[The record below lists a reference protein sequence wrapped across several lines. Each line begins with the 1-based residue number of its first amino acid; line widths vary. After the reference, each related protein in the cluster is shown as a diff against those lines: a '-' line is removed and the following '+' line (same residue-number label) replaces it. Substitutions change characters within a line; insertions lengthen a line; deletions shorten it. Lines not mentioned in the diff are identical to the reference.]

1 MKPRERLSTTERVR
15 KAFVGKARDL
25 KDENIFEKVT
35 LVAILAWVG
44 LGSDGLSSSC
54 YGPEESYRALGPY
67 HGMTI
72 FIALA
77 VVVTIS
83 IISSSYSQIIKLFP
97 SGGGGYK
104 VATKL
109 LNPKLGMISGC
120 ALIVDYILTIA
131 ISVASGVDAI
141 FSNFPAGYQHLK
153 LTVTVFFILLLLL
166 VNLRGIKESVFS
178 LMPIFIIFLLT
189 HAFTIVYP
197 IIFHTREFI
206 NLVPDATRQFHQASS
221 NIGTFA
227 VLIILARAYSMG
239 AGTYTGIEAVSN
251 SMVIL
256 KEPRVK
262 TGIVTMRLMA
272 FSLGITVLGLLAAYS
287 LFHLK
292 HVPGKTMN
300 ANLLEAMT
308 AGWYKWIGQPFIV
321 ITLLS
326 EAALLFVGAQT
337 GFLDGP
343 RVISNMAQDNW
354 FPRRFS
360 VLSDRLVTQNG
371 LVLMAVSASFILL
384 ITGGDVTTLIVLYS
398 INVFVTFS
406 LSQAGMVRHWWQV
419 KNSEK
424 SWIPKLLINGLGFLL
439 TMSILF
445 TVVFIKFGEGG
456 WLTILITSS
465 LVYFVMMVRR
475 HYDKAATMIGKL
487 DLKMFRQVEGA
498 MQGYEHSHREAPDY
512 NPEAHTACIC
522 VQDFNGVGIHTFL
535 KIREDFE
542 RYKNFIFISVGMVD
556 AGSFKGEAELQNLE
570 EDVKFNLKKYED
582 LARAYGCFADSYYS
596 IGTDIADD
604 VKELSKKV
612 VSQYNKVIF
621 FIGNAIFASPT
632 SLTRM
637 LHSQTQLTLQN
648 RLAHKGFVLVMIPI
662 KLTLTD

>member
-54 YGPEESYRALGPY
+54 YGPEESYRALGQY

-77 VVVTIS
+77 DVLTIS

-120 ALIVDYILTIA
+120 ALIVDYVLTIA

-141 FSNFPAGYQHLK
+141 FSNFPAAYQHYK

-197 IIFHTREFI
+197 IIFHTRDFI

-262 TGIVTMRLMA
+262 TGIATMRLMA

-308 AGWYKWIGQPFIV
+308 AGWHNWIGRPFVV

-371 LVLMAVSASFILL
+371 LILMAVSASFILL

-419 KNSEK
+419 KTREQ

-475 HYDKAATMIGKL
+475 HYDKAAMMISKL

-498 MQGYEHSHREAPDY
+498 MLGYERSQRDAPDF
-512 NPEAHTACIC
+512 NPETKTACIC

-542 RYKNFIFISVGMVD
+542 KYKNFIFISVGMVD
-556 AGSFKGEAELQNLE
+556 AGSFKGEAELLNLE
-570 EDVKFNLKKYED
+570 ENVKYNLRKYED

-596 IGTDIADD
+596 VGTDIADE

-662 KLTLTD
+662 KLTPTD

>member
-1 MKPRERLSTTERVR
+1 MKRRERLSTTERAR
-15 KAFVGKARDL
+15 NIFVGKARDL

-35 LVAILAWVG
+35 LVAVLAWVG

-54 YGPEESYRALGPY
+54 YGPEEAYRALGNY

-72 FIALA
+72 FVALA
-77 VVVTIS
+77 VVVTIA
-83 IISSSYSQIIKLFP
+83 IISSSYTQIIKLFP

-109 LNPKLGMISGC
+109 LSPRFGMVSGC
-120 ALIVDYILTIA
+120 SLIVDYVLTIA

-141 FSNFPAGYQHLK
+141 FSNFPPAYHHFK
-153 LTVTVFFILLLLL
+153 LGVTLAIILILLLL
-166 VNLRGIKESVFS
+166 NLRGAKESVFS
-178 LMPIFIIFLLT
+178 LLPIFIVFLLT

-197 IIFHTREFI
+197 IFFHTREFVSM
-206 NLVPDATRQFHQASS
+206 VPDATREFHNASH
-221 NIGTFA
+221 NLGTFA
-227 VLIILARAYSMG
+227 VILILARAYSMG

-262 TGIVTMRLMA
+262 TGIATMRLMA

-300 ANLLEAMT
+300 ANLLEVMT
-308 AGWYKWIGQPFIV
+308 SGWNRWIGEPFVV

-354 FPRRFS
+354 FPRKFS

-371 LVLMAVSASFILL
+371 LVLMAVAASFILL
-384 ITGGDVTTLIVLYS
+384 VTGGNVTTLIVLYS

-419 KNSEK
+419 KQNEEG
-424 SWIPKLLINGLGFLL
+424 WISKIIINGFGLLL
-439 TMSILF
+439 TLGILC
-445 TVVFIKFGEGG
+445 TVVFIKFTEGG
-456 WLTILITSS
+456 WLTLLITSS
-465 LVYFVMMVRR
+465 LVYFVMLVKR
-475 HYDKAATMIGKL
+475 HYNRAAVLQNRL
-487 DLKMFRQVEGA
+487 DHKMFRHIEGA
-498 MQGYEHSHREAPDY
+498 MYGRQKADRINPEY
-512 NPEAHTACIC
+512 NPEYHTACMC
-522 VQDFNGVGIHTFL
+522 VDDFSGVGINTFL

-542 RYKNFIFISVGMVD
+542 NYKNFVFISVGIVD
-556 AGSFKGEAELQNLE
+556 TGSFKGEAELQNLE
-570 EDVKFNLKKYED
+570 ENVRYNLHKYEE
-582 LARAYGCFADSYYS
+582 LARAYGCFADSYYA
-596 IGTDIADD
+596 IGTDVADE

-612 VSQYNKVIF
+612 VHKYQRVIF
-621 FIGNAIFASPT
+621 FVGNPIYARPS

-637 LHSQTQLTLQN
+637 LHNQTQITLQN
-648 RLAHKGFVLVMIPI
+648 RLAHKGFMMVMIPI
-662 KLTLTD
+662 KLTTTD

>member
-15 KAFVGKARDL
+15 NVFVGKARDL
-25 KDENIFEKVT
+25 KDENIFDKVT
-35 LVAILAWVG
+35 LIAIMAWIG

-54 YGPEESYRALGPY
+54 YGPEEAYRALGNY

-72 FIALA
+72 FVSLA
-77 VVVTIS
+77 VVLTIS
-83 IISSSYSQIIKLFP
+83 IISSSYSQIIKIFP

-109 LNPKLGMISGC
+109 LNPQFGMISGC
-120 ALIVDYILTIA
+120 SLIVDYVLTIS

-141 FSNFPAGYQHLK
+141 FSNFPASFQIYK
-153 LTVTVFFILLLLL
+153 LYATLTIILVLLLI
-166 VNLRGIKESVFS
+166 NLRGIKESVFS

-189 HAFTIVYP
+189 HIIAIAYP
-197 IIFHTREFI
+197 IFFHTREFI
-206 NLVPDATRQFHQASS
+206 NLVPDATREFKHASN

-256 KEPRVK
+256 KQPRVK
-262 TGIVTMRLMA
+262 TGIATMRLMA

-292 HVPGKTMN
+292 HIPGKTMN
-300 ANLLEAMT
+300 ANLLETMT
-308 AGWYKWIGQPFIV
+308 AGWNKWTGEAFVI

-343 RVISNMAQDNW
+343 RVISNMAQDSW

-371 LVLMAVSASFILL
+371 LILMAVAASFILL
-384 ITGGDVTTLIVLYS
+384 VTGGNVTTLIVLYS
-398 INVFVTFS
+398 INVFITFS
-406 LSQAGMVRHWWQV
+406 LSQAGMVRHWWQ
-419 KNSEK
+419 EK
-424 SWIPKLLINGLGFLL
+424 KKEKYWIPKLMINGLGLIL
-439 TMSILF
+439 TVSILCTVLFVKF
-445 TVVFIKFGEGG
+445 TEGG

-465 LVYFVMMVRR
+465 LILFVVRVR
-475 HYDKAATMIGKL
+475 NHYDRAAKL
-487 DLKMFRQVEGA
+487 LSRLDHRMLRQVEGA
-498 MQGYEHSHREAPDY
+498 MQSWEKSEREIPQF
-512 NPEAHTACIC
+512 NPEMHTACIC
-522 VQDFNGVGIHTFL
+522 VNEFNGVGINTFL

-542 RYKNFIFISVGMVD
+542 NYKNFIFISVGMVD
-556 AGSFKGEAELQNLE
+556 SGNFKGEEELQNLE
-570 EDVKFNLKKYED
+570 ENVKENLKKYEE
-582 LARAYGCFADSYYS
+582 LARAYGCYADSYYA
-596 IGTDIADD
+596 IGTDVADE

-612 VSQYNKVIF
+612 VHKYHRVIF
-621 FIGNAIFASPT
+621 FVGNAIFARPS

-637 LHSQTQLTLQN
+637 LHNQTQLTLQN
-648 RLAHKGFVLVMIPI
+648 RLAHKGFMMVMIPI
-662 KLTLTD
+662 KLTAD

>member
-1 MKPRERLSTTERVR
+1 MKPRERLSTIERVR
-15 KAFVGKARDL
+15 KIFVGRARNL
-25 KDENIFEKVT
+25 KDKNIFEKVT
-35 LVAILAWVG
+35 LVALLAWIG

-54 YGPEESYRALGPY
+54 YGPEEAYNALGEY

-72 FIALA
+72 FIALS
-77 VVVTIS
+77 VVLTIA
-83 IISSSYSQIIKLFP
+83 IISSSYSQIIRLFP

-109 LNPKLGMISGC
+109 LSPQLGMVSGC
-120 ALIVDYILTIA
+120 SLIVDYVLTIS

-141 FSNFPAGYQHLK
+141 FSNFPESYQAYK
-153 LTVTVFFILLLLL
+153 LTVTLSVILLLLI

-197 IIFHTREFI
+197 ILFHTSDFIDLVPEATREF
-206 NLVPDATRQFHQASS
+206 RQASS
-221 NIGTFA
+221 NLGTFA
-227 VLIILARAYSMG
+227 VLLILARAYSMG

-262 TGIVTMRLMA
+262 TGIATMRLMA
-272 FSLGITVLGLLAAYS
+272 VSLGITVLGLFAAYS
-287 LFHLK
+287 LFHLR
-292 HVPGKTMN
+292 HIPGKTMN

-308 AGWYKWIGQPFIV
+308 ASWSRWIGEPFVIV
-321 ITLLS
+321 TLLS

-371 LVLMAVSASFILL
+371 LILMAGAASFILM
-384 ITGGDVTTLIVLYS
+384 ITGGKVVTLIVLYS
-398 INVFVTFS
+398 INVFITFS

-419 KNSEK
+419 KSQEGHWK
-424 SWIPKLLINGLGFLL
+424 RRLLINTLGLIL
-439 TMSILF
+439 TLGILF
-445 TVVFIKFGEGG
+445 TVIFVKFTEGG

-465 LVYFVMMVRR
+465 LVFFVVRVR
-475 HYDKAATMIGKL
+475 GHYDRAAKL
-487 DLKMFRQVEGA
+487 LKRLDHKMFKQVEGA
-498 MQGYEHSHREAPDY
+498 MHSWEKSKRAI
-512 NPEAHTACIC
+512 PELDPESHTACIC
-522 VQDFNGVGIHTFL
+522 VNNFNGVGINTFL
-535 KIREDFE
+535 KVRADFE
-542 RYKNFIFISVGMVD
+542 NYKNFIFISVGMVD
-556 AGSFKGEAELQNLE
+556 TGTFKGEAELQNLE
-570 EDVKFNLKKYED
+570 EDVKVNLNKYKE
-582 LARAYGCFADSYYS
+582 LAHAHGCFADSYYA
-596 IGTDIADD
+596 IGTDVADE

-612 VSQYNKVIF
+612 VHKYHRVIF
-621 FIGNAIFASPT
+621 FVGNPIFARPS

-637 LHSQTQLTLQN
+637 LHNQTQLTLQN
-648 RLAHKGFVLVMIPI
+648 RLAHKGFMMVIIPV
-662 KLTLTD
+662 KLTTD

>member
-1 MKPRERLSTTERVR
+1 MKPRERLSTTERAR
-15 KAFVGKARDL
+15 NIFVGKARDL
-25 KDENIFEKVT
+25 KDEHIFEKVT
-35 LVAILAWVG
+35 LVAVLAWIG

-77 VVVTIS
+77 VVVTIA

-109 LNPKLGMISGC
+109 LSPQLGMVSGC
-120 ALIVDYILTIA
+120 SLIVDYVLTIA
-131 ISVASGVDAI
+131 ISIASGVDAI
-141 FSNFPAGYQHLK
+141 FSNFPPVFQTYK
-153 LTVTVFFILLLLL
+153 LSVTLVVILILLLL
-166 VNLRGIKESVFS
+166 NLRGIKESVFS

-189 HAFTIVYP
+189 HIFTIVYP
-197 IIFHTREFI
+197 IFFHTREFV
-206 NLVPDATRQFHQASS
+206 NLVPEASRQFGQASHS
-221 NIGTFA
+221 LGTFA

-256 KEPRVK
+256 KEPRAK
-262 TGIVTMRLMA
+262 TGIATMRLMA

-287 LFHLK
+287 IFHLK

-300 ANLLEAMT
+300 ASLLEAMT
-308 AGWYKWIGQPFIV
+308 AGWNRWIGGPFVIV
-321 ITLLS
+321 TLLS

-371 LVLMAVSASFILL
+371 LVLMAIAASFILL
-384 ITGGDVTTLIVLYS
+384 ITGGSVLTLIVLYS
-398 INVFVTFS
+398 INVFATFS

-419 KNSEK
+419 KTKEGA
-424 SWIPKLLINGLGFLL
+424 WIPKLLINGLGLIL
-439 TMSILF
+439 TLGILF
-445 TVVFIKFGEGG
+445 TVIFIKFTEGG
-456 WLTILITSS
+456 WLTLLITSS
-465 LVYFVMMVRR
+465 LIFFVVRVR
-475 HYDKAATMIGKL
+475 NHYERASKL
-487 DLKMFRQVEGA
+487 LARLDHKMLRQVEGA
-498 MQGYEHSHREAPDY
+498 MACWEKANKNYPEFNPD
-512 NPEAHTACIC
+512 AHTACLC
-522 VQDFNGVGIHTFL
+522 VNSFNGVGVNTFL

-542 RYKNFIFISVGMVD
+542 SYKNFIFISVGMVD
-556 AGSFKGEAELQNLE
+556 TGNFKGEEELQNLE
-570 EDVKFNLKKYED
+570 ENVQANLRKYED
-582 LARAYGCFADSYYS
+582 LARAYGCFADSYYAL
-596 IGTDIADD
+596 GTDVADE
-604 VKELSKKV
+604 VKELSKLV
-612 VSQYNKVIF
+612 VHKYHRVIF
-621 FIGNAIFASPT
+621 FVGNPIFARPS

-637 LHSQTQLTLQN
+637 LHNQTQLTLQN
-648 RLAHKGFVLVMIPI
+648 RLAHKGFMMVMIPV
-662 KLTLTD
+662 KLTSD

>member
-1 MKPRERLSTTERVR
+1 MKQRERLSTTERVR
-15 KAFVGKARDL
+15 KLFVGKARDL

-35 LVAILAWVG
+35 LVAIMAWVG

-54 YGPEESYRALGPY
+54 YGPEESYRALGNY

-77 VVVTIS
+77 VVLTIA

-109 LNPKLGMISGC
+109 LNPNLGMVSGC
-120 ALIVDYILTIA
+120 SLIVDYVLTIS

-141 FSNFPAGYQHLK
+141 FSNFPPSFQTYK
-153 LTVTVFFILLLLL
+153 LTATLTIILMLLL

-178 LMPIFIIFLLT
+178 LLPIFIVFLLS
-189 HAFTIVYP
+189 HAFTIIYP
-197 IIFHTREFI
+197 IFFHTREFV
-206 NLVPDATRQFHQASS
+206 NLVPDATQQFRQASNS
-221 NIGTFA
+221 MGTFA
-227 VLIILARAYSMG
+227 VLLILARAYSMG

-262 TGIVTMRLMA
+262 TGIRTMRLMA
-272 FSLGITVLGLLAAYS
+272 FSLGITVLGLMAAYS

-292 HVPGKTMN
+292 HIPGKTMN

-308 AGWYKWIGQPFIV
+308 AGWSRWIGEPFVV
-321 ITLLS
+321 ITLFS
-326 EAALLFVGAQT
+326 EAALLFVAAQT

-371 LVLMAVSASFILL
+371 LILMAVAASFVLL
-384 ITGGDVTTLIVLYS
+384 VTGSNVNTLVVLYS
-398 INVFVTFS
+398 INVFITFS

-419 KNSEK
+419 KKKEGH
-424 SWIPKLLINGLGFLL
+424 WIPKLLINGMGLLL
-439 TMSILF
+439 TVSILC
-445 TVVFIKFGEGG
+445 TVLFIKFGEGG
-456 WLTILITSS
+456 WLTIFITSV
-465 LVYFVMMVRR
+465 LIFFVVRVR
-475 HYDKAATMIGKL
+475 SHYDRAAKL
-487 DLKMFRQVEGA
+487 LSRLDHKMFRQVEGA
-498 MQGYEHSHREAPDY
+498 MLSWEKANRDIPKFDEDS
-512 NPEAHTACIC
+512 HTACIC
-522 VQDFNGVGIHTFL
+522 VNDFNGVGINTFL

-542 RYKNFIFISVGMVD
+542 NYKNFIFISVGMVD
-556 AGSFKGEAELQNLE
+556 TGTFKGEAELQNLE
-570 EDVKFNLKKYED
+570 DSVKFNLKKFED
-582 LARAYGCFADSYYS
+582 LAHAYGCFADSYYA
-596 IGTDIADD
+596 IGTDVADE

-612 VSQYNKVIF
+612 VHKYHRVIF
-621 FIGNAIFASPT
+621 FVGNAIFARPS

-637 LHSQTQLTLQN
+637 LHNQTQLTLQN
-648 RLAHKGFVLVMIPI
+648 RLAHKGFMMVLIPI
-662 KLTLTD
+662 KLTSD

>member
-54 YGPEESYRALGPY
+54 YGPEESYRALGQY

-77 VVVTIS
+77 VVLTIS

-120 ALIVDYILTIA
+120 ALIVDYVLTIA

-141 FSNFPAGYQHLK
+141 FSNFPAAYQHYK

-197 IIFHTREFI
+197 IIFHTRDFV

-262 TGIVTMRLMA
+262 TGIATMRLMA

-308 AGWYKWIGQPFIV
+308 AGWHNWIGRPFVV

-371 LVLMAVSASFILL
+371 LILMAVSASFILL

-419 KNSEK
+419 KTREQ

-475 HYDKAATMIGKL
+475 HYDKAAMMISKL

-498 MQGYEHSHREAPDY
+498 MLGYERSKRDAPDF
-512 NPEAHTACIC
+512 NPETKTACIC

-542 RYKNFIFISVGMVD
+542 KYKNFIFISVGMVD
-556 AGSFKGEAELQNLE
+556 AGSFKGEAELLNLE
-570 EDVKFNLKKYED
+570 ENVKYNLRKYED

-596 IGTDIADD
+596 VGTDIADE

-662 KLTLTD
+662 KLTPTD

>member
-54 YGPEESYRALGPY
+54 YGPEESYRALGQY

-77 VVVTIS
+77 VVLTIS

-120 ALIVDYILTIA
+120 ALIVDYVLTIA

-141 FSNFPAGYQHLK
+141 FSNFPAAYQHYK

-197 IIFHTREFI
+197 IIFHTRDFV

-262 TGIVTMRLMA
+262 TGIATMRLMA

-308 AGWYKWIGQPFIV
+308 AGWHNWIGRPFVV

-371 LVLMAVSASFILL
+371 LILMAVSASFILL

-419 KNSEK
+419 KTREQ

-475 HYDKAATMIGKL
+475 HYDKAAMMISKL

-498 MQGYEHSHREAPDY
+498 MLGYERSQRDAPDF
-512 NPEAHTACIC
+512 NPETKTACIC

-542 RYKNFIFISVGMVD
+542 KYKNFIFISVGMVD
-556 AGSFKGEAELQNLE
+556 AGSFKGEAELLNLE
-570 EDVKFNLKKYED
+570 ENVKYNLRKYED

-596 IGTDIADD
+596 VGTDIADE

-662 KLTLTD
+662 KLTPTD

>member
-360 VLSDRLVTQNG
+360 ILSDRLVTQNG

-475 HYDKAATMIGKL
+475 HYDKAAKMIGKL

-498 MQGYEHSHREAPDY
+498 MLGYEHSNREAPDF

-662 KLTLTD
+662 KLNMTD

>member
-54 YGPEESYRALGPY
+54 YGPEESYRALGQY

-77 VVVTIS
+77 VVLTIS

-120 ALIVDYILTIA
+120 ALIVDYVLTIA

-141 FSNFPAGYQHLK
+141 FSNFPAAYQHYK

-197 IIFHTREFI
+197 IIFHTRDFV

-262 TGIVTMRLMA
+262 TGIATMRLMA

-308 AGWYKWIGQPFIV
+308 AGWHNWIGRPFVV

-371 LVLMAVSASFILL
+371 LILMAVSASFILL

-406 LSQAGMVRHWWQV
+406 LSQVGMVRHWWQV
-419 KNSEK
+419 KTREQ

-475 HYDKAATMIGKL
+475 HYDKAAMMISKL

-498 MQGYEHSHREAPDY
+498 MLGYERSQRDAPDF
-512 NPEAHTACIC
+512 NPETKTACIC

-542 RYKNFIFISVGMVD
+542 KYKNFIFISVGMVD
-556 AGSFKGEAELQNLE
+556 AGSFKGEAELLNLE
-570 EDVKFNLKKYED
+570 ENVKYNLRKYED

-596 IGTDIADD
+596 VGTDIADE

-662 KLTLTD
+662 KLTPTD

>member
-1 MKPRERLSTTERVR
+1 MKPRERLSTTERFR
-15 KAFVGKARDL
+15 KIFVGGARDL

-54 YGPEESYRALGPY
+54 YGPEESYNALGHY

-77 VVVTIS
+77 VVLTIS

-109 LNPKLGMISGC
+109 LNPKLGMVSGC
-120 ALIVDYILTIA
+120 SLIVDYVLTIS

-141 FSNFPAGYQHLK
+141 FSNFPPSYQHLK
-153 LTVTVFFILLLLL
+153 LTVTLVIILLLLL

-178 LMPIFIIFLLT
+178 LLPIFIVFLIT

-197 IIFHTREFI
+197 IFFHTRDFI
-206 NLVPDATRQFHQASS
+206 NLLPDATREFHQASH
-221 NIGTFA
+221 NLGTFA

-262 TGIVTMRLMA
+262 TGIATMRLMA

-292 HVPGKTMN
+292 HIPGKTMN

-308 AGWYKWIGQPFIV
+308 AGWYKWLGGPFVV

-371 LVLMAVSASFILL
+371 LILMAVSASFILL
-384 ITGGDVTTLIVLYS
+384 VTGGSVNTLIVLYS

-419 KNSEK
+419 KTKEG
-424 SWIPKLLINGLGFLL
+424 SWLPKLIINGLGFLL
-439 TMSILF
+439 TLSILL
-445 TVVFIKFGEGG
+445 TVLFIKFTEGG

-465 LVYFVMMVRR
+465 LILFVVKVRN
-475 HYDKAATMIGKL
+475 HYDKAAKL
-487 DLKMFRQVEGA
+487 LSQLDQKMFRLVEGA
-498 MQGYEHSHREAPDY
+498 MLGYEKSRREAPEF
-512 NPEAHTACIC
+512 NPAMHTACIC
-522 VQDFNGVGIHTFL
+522 VNDFNGIGIHTFL

-542 RYKNFIFISVGMVD
+542 KYKNFIFISVGMVD
-556 AGSFKGEAELQNLE
+556 SGSFKGEAELQNLE
-570 EDVKFNLKKYED
+570 ADVRYNLKKYED
-582 LARAYGCFADSYYS
+582 LARAYGCYADSYYS
-596 IGTDIADD
+596 IGTDIADE

-612 VSQYNKVIF
+612 VNKYNKVIF
-621 FIGNAIFASPT
+621 FIGNAIFSSPS

-648 RLAHKGFVLVMIPI
+648 RLAHKGFMMVLIPI
-662 KLTLTD
+662 KLMSTD

>member
-1 MKPRERLSTTERVR
+1 MKQKERLSTTERVR
-15 KAFVGKARDL
+15 KIFVGNARDL

-54 YGPEESYRALGPY
+54 YGPEEAYRALGNY

-77 VVVTIS
+77 VVLTIS

-109 LNPKLGMISGC
+109 LNPNLGMVSGC
-120 ALIVDYILTIA
+120 SLIVDYVLTIS

-141 FSNFPAGYQHLK
+141 FSNFPASFQVYK
-153 LTVTVFFILLLLL
+153 LTAALTIILILLLI
-166 VNLRGIKESVFS
+166 NLRGIKESVFS
-178 LMPIFIIFLLT
+178 LLPIFIVFLLT
-189 HAFTIVYP
+189 HVFTIIYP
-197 IIFHTREFI
+197 IFFHTREFV
-206 NLVPDATRQFHQASS
+206 NMVPEATREFRQASG
-221 NIGTFA
+221 NMGTFA
-227 VLIILARAYSMG
+227 VLLILARAYSMG

-262 TGIVTMRLMA
+262 TGIRTMRLMA
-272 FSLGITVLGLLAAYS
+272 FSLGITVLGLLVAYS

-300 ANLLEAMT
+300 ANLLEAIT
-308 AGWYKWIGQPFIV
+308 AGWSIWIGQPFVI

-371 LVLMAVSASFILL
+371 LILMAVAAAFILL
-384 ITGGDVTTLIVLYS
+384 VTGGNVTTLVVLYS
-398 INVFVTFS
+398 INVFITFS
-406 LSQAGMVRHWWQV
+406 LSQTGMVRHWWQV
-419 KNSEK
+419 KKKEDY
-424 SWIPKLLINGLGFLL
+424 WIPKLLINGLGLIL
-439 TMSILF
+439 TVSILC
-445 TVVFIKFGEGG
+445 TVLFIKFGEGG

-465 LVYFVMMVRR
+465 LIFFVVRVR
-475 HYDKAATMIGKL
+475 NHYDRAAKL
-487 DLKMFRQVEGA
+487 LSRLDHKMFRQIEGA
-498 MQGYEHSHREAPDY
+498 MQSWEKANRAT
-512 NPEAHTACIC
+512 PEFDPVSHTACIC
-522 VQDFNGVGIHTFL
+522 VNDFNGVGINTFL

-542 RYKNFIFISVGMVD
+542 NYKNFIFISVGMVD
-556 AGSFKGEAELQNLE
+556 TGTFKGEEELQNLE
-570 EDVKFNLKKYED
+570 ESVKYNLGKFED
-582 LARAYGCFADSYYS
+582 LARAYGCFADSYYA
-596 IGTDIADD
+596 IGTDVADE

-612 VSQYNKVIF
+612 VHKYHRVIF
-621 FIGNAIFASPT
+621 FVGNAIFSRPS

-637 LHSQTQLTLQN
+637 LHNQTQLTLQN
-648 RLAHKGFVLVMIPI
+648 RLAHKGFMMVLIPV
-662 KLTLTD
+662 KLTSD

>member
-1 MKPRERLSTTERVR
+1 
-15 KAFVGKARDL
+15 
-25 KDENIFEKVT
+25 
-35 LVAILAWVG
+35 
-44 LGSDGLSSSC
+44 
-54 YGPEESYRALGPY
+54 
-67 HGMTI
+67 
-72 FIALA
+72 
-77 VVVTIS
+77 
-83 IISSSYSQIIKLFP
+83 
-97 SGGGGYK
+97 
-104 VATKL
+104 
-109 LNPKLGMISGC
+109 
-120 ALIVDYILTIA
+120 
-131 ISVASGVDAI
+131 
-141 FSNFPAGYQHLK
+141 
-153 LTVTVFFILLLLL
+153 
-166 VNLRGIKESVFS
+166 
-178 LMPIFIIFLLT
+178 
-189 HAFTIVYP
+189 
-197 IIFHTREFI
+197 
-206 NLVPDATRQFHQASS
+206 
-221 NIGTFA
+221 
-227 VLIILARAYSMG
+227 
-239 AGTYTGIEAVSN
+239 
-251 SMVIL
+251 MVIL

-360 VLSDRLVTQNG
+360 ILSDRLVTQNG

-475 HYDKAATMIGKL
+475 HYDKAAKMIGKL

-498 MQGYEHSHREAPDY
+498 MLGYEHSNREAPDF

-662 KLTLTD
+662 KLNMTD

>member
-1 MKPRERLSTTERVR
+1 MKPRERLSTTERAR
-15 KAFVGKARDL
+15 NIFVGKARDL
-25 KDENIFEKVT
+25 KDEHIFEKVT
-35 LVAILAWVG
+35 LVAVLAWIG

-54 YGPEESYRALGPY
+54 YGPEESYRALGQY

-72 FIALA
+72 FVAFA
-77 VVVTIS
+77 VVVTIA

-109 LNPKLGMISGC
+109 LNPRLGMVSGC
-120 ALIVDYILTIA
+120 SLIVDYVLTIA

-141 FSNFPAGYQHLK
+141 FSNFPPAYQSLK
-153 LTVTVFFILLLLL
+153 LAVTLSVILILLLL
-166 VNLRGIKESVFS
+166 NLRGIKESVFS
-178 LMPIFIIFLLT
+178 LMPIFIIFLLS
-189 HAFTIVYP
+189 HAFVIIYP
-197 IIFHTREFI
+197 IFFHTREFV
-206 NLVPDATRQFHQASS
+206 NLVPDATNQFRQAGNSL
-221 NIGTFA
+221 GTFA

-256 KEPRVK
+256 KEPRTK
-262 TGIVTMRLMA
+262 TGIHTMRLMA

-287 LFHLK
+287 IFHLK
-292 HVPGKTMN
+292 HIPGKTMN
-300 ANLLEAMT
+300 ANLLETMS
-308 AGWYKWIGQPFIV
+308 AGWNRWISEPFVI

-371 LVLMAVSASFILL
+371 LVLMAVAASFILL
-384 ITGGDVTTLIVLYS
+384 ITGGKVTTLIVLYS

-419 KNSEK
+419 KTKEGNWTS
-424 SWIPKLLINGLGFLL
+424 KLLINGLGLIL
-439 TMSILF
+439 TVSILS
-445 TVVFIKFGEGG
+445 TVLFIKFTEGG

-465 LVYFVMMVRR
+465 LIFFVVRVR
-475 HYDKAATMIGKL
+475 NHYDRAGKL
-487 DLKMFRQVEGA
+487 LGRLDHKMLKQVDGA
-498 MQGYEHSHREAPDY
+498 MLCWEKSSKTP
-512 NPEAHTACIC
+512 PEFNLDAHTACIC
-522 VQDFNGVGIHTFL
+522 VENFNGVGINTFL

-542 RYKNFIFISVGMVD
+542 SYKNFVFISVGMVD
-556 AGSFKGEAELQNLE
+556 TGTFKGEEELQNLE
-570 EDVKFNLKKYED
+570 ENVKSNLKKYEN
-582 LARAYGCFADSYYS
+582 LARAYGCFADSYYA
-596 IGTDIADD
+596 IGTDVADE
-604 VKELSKKV
+604 VKELSKTV
-612 VSQYNKVIF
+612 VQKYHRVIF
-621 FIGNAIFASPT
+621 FVGNPIFARPS

-637 LHSQTQLTLQN
+637 LHNQTQLTLQN
-648 RLAHKGFVLVMIPI
+648 RLAHKGFMMVMIPV
-662 KLTLTD
+662 KLTTD

>member
-1 MKPRERLSTTERVR
+1 MKQRERLSTSERAR
-15 KAFVGKARDL
+15 KLFVGKARDL
-25 KDENIFEKVT
+25 KDEHIFEKVT
-35 LVAILAWVG
+35 LVAVLAWIG

-54 YGPEESYRALGPY
+54 YGPEESYRALGQY

-72 FIALA
+72 FVALA
-77 VVVTIS
+77 VVVTIA

-109 LNPKLGMISGC
+109 LNPQLGMVSGC
-120 ALIVDYILTIA
+120 SLIVDYVLTIA

-141 FSNFPAGYQHLK
+141 FSNFPPALQTYK
-153 LTVTVFFILLLLL
+153 LTVTLVMILVLLI

-197 IIFHTREFI
+197 IFFHTREFI
-206 NLVPDATRQFHQASS
+206 NLVPDASREFGQASHS
-221 NIGTFA
+221 MGTFA
-227 VLIILARAYSMG
+227 ALLILARAYSMG

-256 KEPRVK
+256 KEPRAK
-262 TGIVTMRLMA
+262 TGIATMRLMA

-287 LFHLK
+287 IFHLK
-292 HVPGKTMN
+292 HIPGKTMN
-300 ANLLEAMT
+300 ANLLETMT
-308 AGWYKWIGQPFIV
+308 AGWSRWLGKPFVV

-371 LVLMAVSASFILL
+371 LLLMAIAASFILL
-384 ITGGDVTTLIVLYS
+384 VTGGNVLTLIVLYS
-398 INVFVTFS
+398 INVFATFS

-419 KNSEK
+419 KKEESH
-424 SWIPKLLINGLGFLL
+424 WFLKLFINGLGLILTLGILL
-439 TMSILF
+439 TVI
-445 TVVFIKFGEGG
+445 FIKFTEGG
-456 WLTILITSS
+456 WLTLLITSS
-465 LVYFVMMVRR
+465 LIFFVVRVR
-475 HYDKAATMIGKL
+475 NHYRRAATLLGRL
-487 DLKMFRQVEGA
+487 DLRMSRHVEGA
-498 MQGYEHSHREAPDY
+498 IQGWERSSRA
-512 NPEAHTACIC
+512 NPEFDPESHTACIC
-522 VQDFNGVGIHTFL
+522 VSCYNGVGINTFL
-535 KIREDFE
+535 KLREDFE
-542 RYKNFIFISVGMVD
+542 NYKNFIFISVGMVD
-556 AGSFKGEAELQNLE
+556 TGTFKGEVELQNLE
-570 EDVKFNLKKYED
+570 ENVKRYLGKYED

-596 IGTDIADD
+596 IGTDVADEI
-604 VKELSKKV
+604 KELSKTV
-612 VSQYNKVIF
+612 VHKYHRVIF
-621 FIGNAIFASPT
+621 FIGNPIFARPS

-637 LHSQTQLTLQN
+637 LHNQTQLTIQN
-648 RLAHKGFVLVMIPI
+648 RLAHKGFMMVMIPV
-662 KLTLTD
+662 KLTSA

>member
-1 MKPRERLSTTERVR
+1 MKQKERLSTTERVR
-15 KAFVGKARDL
+15 KIFVGKARDL

-54 YGPEESYRALGPY
+54 YGPEEAYRALGNY

-72 FIALA
+72 FVALSVVITIA
-77 VVVTIS
+77 

-109 LNPKLGMISGC
+109 LNPNLGMVSGC
-120 ALIVDYILTIA
+120 SLLVDYVLTIS

-141 FSNFPAGYQHLK
+141 FSNFPPAYQHLK
-153 LTVTVFFILLLLL
+153 LSFTLAIILILLL

-178 LMPIFIIFLLT
+178 LLPIFIVFLLT
-189 HAFTIVYP
+189 HVFTIVYP
-197 IIFHTREFI
+197 ILFHTRDFI
-206 NLVPDATRQFHQASS
+206 NLVPDAGREFRQAS
-221 NIGTFA
+221 NHMGTFA
-227 VLIILARAYSMG
+227 VLLILARAYSMG

-262 TGIVTMRLMA
+262 TGIATMRLMA

-308 AGWYKWIGQPFIV
+308 AGWNRWIGEPFVV

-343 RVISNMAQDNW
+343 RVISNMAQDSW

-371 LVLMAVSASFILL
+371 LILMAIAASFILL
-384 ITGGDVTTLIVLYS
+384 VTGGNVTTLIVLYS

-419 KNSEK
+419 KKKEGN
-424 SWIPKLLINGLGFLL
+424 WIPKLLINGLGLIL
-439 TMSILF
+439 TIGILC
-445 TVVFIKFGEGG
+445 TVLFIKFSEGG
-456 WLTILITSS
+456 WLTIVITSS
-465 LVYFVMMVRR
+465 LIFFVVRVR
-475 HYDKAATMIGKL
+475 NHYDRAAKL
-487 DLKMFRQVEGA
+487 LSRLDHKMFRQVEGA
-498 MQGYEHSHREAPDY
+498 MLSWEKSNR
-512 NPEAHTACIC
+512 NSPEFDQESHTACMC
-522 VQDFNGVGIHTFL
+522 VNDFNGVGINTFL

-542 RYKNFIFISVGMVD
+542 NYKNFIFISVGMVD
-556 AGSFKGEAELQNLE
+556 TGTFKGEEELQNLE
-570 EDVKFNLKKYED
+570 ENVKYNLKKFEE
-582 LARAYGCFADSYYS
+582 LARAYGCFADSYYA
-596 IGTDIADD
+596 IGTDVADE

-612 VSQYNKVIF
+612 VHKYHRVIF
-621 FIGNAIFASPT
+621 FAGNAIFARPS

-637 LHSQTQLTLQN
+637 LHNQTQLTLQN
-648 RLAHKGFVLVMIPI
+648 RLAHKGFMMVMIPI
-662 KLTLTD
+662 KLTSD